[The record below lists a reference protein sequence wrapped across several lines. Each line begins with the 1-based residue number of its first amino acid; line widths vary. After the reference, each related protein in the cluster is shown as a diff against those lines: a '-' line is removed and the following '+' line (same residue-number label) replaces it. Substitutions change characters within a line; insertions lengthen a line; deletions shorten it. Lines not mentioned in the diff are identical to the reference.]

1 MNRKIG
7 LLLLS
12 AIITTALMAQTDIE
26 KLQDEINILKKQ
38 SDVLAEELLDISTG
52 SFTKIDDKKA
62 HNGMGAAAS
71 KVYYTSSPLSIGGY
85 GEMYW
90 AKTEG
95 ERSFAD
101 VYRFIPYFGY
111 KFSDNVIL
119 NTEIEF
125 EHGGPQNIKLDGSS
139 QSAKSGKALIEFMYL
154 DFLLN
159 KSANIRVGN
168 VLVPMGITNLRHEP
182 TLFTT
187 VQRPAIEKL
196 LIPSTWHENGILI
209 YGDIANSGIEYT
221 IGIINALNIN
231 NTVTAAGKEKW
242 IRSGRLGSANK
253 APFNAAFVARA
264 DYRGINGLLAGGS
277 LYVGDGSNQKNDIK
291 GTTMSIVEVHA
302 VYNYRGLNLK
312 GLYTQSKLKGASKI
326 ADIAPKKGSGYYV
339 NTSYDVGPLMG
350 IDFKTLIFAQYE
362 NYNTR
367 EELADGDSY
376 KATNIVNLGANFFP
390 TPQTVLKADY
400 QIKDDKNRSD
410 KVNIASLSFGFLF

>member
-1 MNRKIG
+1 MNKKLG
-7 LLLLS
+7 VMLS
-12 AIITTALMAQTDIE
+12 SVLITSMLNAQTDIE
-26 KLQDEINILKKQ
+26 KLQAEINLLKKQ

-52 SFTKIDDKKA
+52 SFTKIDDEKA

-95 ERSFAD
+95 KRSFAD

-125 EHGGPQNIKLDGSS
+125 EHGGPQSVKLDGSDES
-139 QSAKSGKALIEFMYL
+139 KKTGKALIEFMYL
-154 DFLLN
+154 DFLLH

-196 LIPSTWHENGILI
+196 LIPSTWHENGILV
-209 YGDIANSGIEYT
+209 YGDIADSGVEYT
-221 IGIINALNIN
+221 TGIINALNIN
-231 NTVTAAGKEKW
+231 NTVTASGGEKW
-242 IRSGRLGSANK
+242 IRTGRLGSAYK

-277 LYVGDGSNQKNDIK
+277 VYVGDGSNQKNDIK

-302 VYNYRGLNLK
+302 VYNYEGLNLK
-312 GLYTQSKLKGASKI
+312 GLYTLSNLSGAEKI
-326 ADIAPKKGSGYYV
+326 SAKAPKKGSGYYV

-350 IDFKTLIFAQYE
+350 IDFKSLVFAQFE

-367 EELADGDSY
+367 EELADGSSF
-376 KATNIVNLGANFFP
+376 KATNIVNLGVNFFP
-390 TPQTVLKADY
+390 TSQTVLKADY
-400 QIKDDKNRSD
+400 QIKDDKNKSD
-410 KVNIASLSFGFLF
+410 KVSTASLSFGFLF